1 MISIAPKNYILNRVK
16 VYKKEIPANQTDNP
30 VPDENGNFVMD
41 PKIGLKRV
49 SKYLNKHID
58 MEAFERCLKGEII
71 MGENL
76 GFHTK
81 EVTRGNYLLFKDVVN
96 KVALSGIHTKMV
108 VLGDGSCAPFI
119 HGWNSTAYKIENSEI
134 ENSEIVNENATEKIP
149 TPPDFIMSGGEV
161 YIQLTDGATISVF

>member
-1 MISIAPKNYILNRVK
+1 
-16 VYKKEIPANQTDNP
+16 
-30 VPDENGNFVMD
+30 MD
-41 PKIGLKRV
+41 PKIGLKGV

-96 KVALSGIHTKMV
+96 KIALSGIHTKMV
-108 VLGDGSCAPFI
+108 VLDDGSCCPFI
-119 HGWNSTAYKIENSEI
+119 HGLNANSYRTVIET
-134 ENSEIVNENATEKIP
+134 VVP
-149 TPPDFIMSGGEV
+149 
-161 YIQLTDGATISVF
+161 